1 MYAIYTGYLTYL
13 LHLRVMDWRQTGMY
27 SCIPAIAYSKYRFRL
42 HTCAQCIIHIYVLI
56 FSTFVNAVVFGMPQ
70 EDAEAK
76 KSFAKLMDEH
86 FPVLMNEYLKDTQ
99 FCYSDKVTIA
109 DLSIAPVLTFLKCRP
124 KFWAKVPEK
133 VKDYYT
139 RVLEAFPDTKGEL

>member
-1 MYAIYTGYLTYL
+1 
-13 LHLRVMDWRQTGMY
+13 
-27 SCIPAIAYSKYRFRL
+27 
-42 HTCAQCIIHIYVLI
+42 
-56 FSTFVNAVVFGMPQ
+56 MPQ
-70 EDAEAK
+70 EDSEAK

-86 FPVLMNEYLKDTQ
+86 FPILMNEYLKDTQ

-124 KFWAKVPEK
+124 KFWAKVPEE

-139 RVLEAFPDTKGEL
+139 RVLEAFPDTKENFDMLDGMCTGYTGEGADCEP